1 MLVIIIYQ
9 SGKNLIKSVVNY
21 AVMIFPST
29 LRGTGDYAPCTE
41 DVLSGA
47 HIRILTIH

>member
-29 LRGTGDYAPCTE
+29 LRGTGIMLR
-41 DVLSGA
+41 VLKMY
-47 HIRILTIH
+47 